1 VPAGGSEA
9 GALLRPRP
17 DILTGYPER
26 VTGRLAEL
34 ARSLPAAVRPSALGL
49 IRRPGK
55 RLRST
60 LLAACAAFGD
70 PDPDRLV
77 RLGAVV
83 ELLHMASLLHDDVID
98 KATTRRGAAAAHTVI
113 GAEAASLAG
122 LACFALAGT
131 EAAAFGDGVSRVV
144 ADTAAALAAGE
155 MLDVERA
162 FDVELSLADY
172 LELAQ
177 RKTGDLFRLTCLLG
191 AAEAGVPGEQ
201 AGHLAR
207 VGAAH
212 GVAFQVLD
220 DCLDFDPAAGAAGKP
235 TGNDHLLGLFGAPV
249 VLALPRDE
257 NGDLA
262 RLLLRPELG
271 AADLARVRALVIG
284 LGGLAAAK
292 EIARDLHR
300 QAADA
305 MAELPAGEARD
316 RLAGIIRLPWWAEP

>member
-1 VPAGGSEA
+1 MTIGHEV
-9 GALLRPRP
+9 GAPLRPGA
-17 DILTGYPER
+17 DDLAGYPER

-34 ARSLPAAVRPSALGL
+34 ARSLPPAVRPSALGL
-49 IRRPGK
+49 VRRPGK
-55 RLRST
+55 RLRSS

-98 KATTRRGAAAAHTVI
+98 RAATRRGAPAAHTLI
-113 GAEAASLAG
+113 GAESASLAG

-131 EAAAFGDGVSRVV
+131 EAAVLGEGVSRVV

-172 LELAQ
+172 LELVQ

-191 AAEAGVPGEQ
+191 AAEAGVPGER
-201 AGHLAR
+201 AAHLAR
-207 VGAAH
+207 AGAAH
-212 GVAFQVLD
+212 GAAFQILD
-220 DCLDFDPAAGAAGKP
+220 DCLDFDPSAGAAGKP
-235 TGNDHLLGLFGAPV
+235 TGNDHLLGLFGAPIV
-249 VLALPRDE
+249 FALPQDE
-257 NGDLA
+257 TGDLA
-262 RLLLRPELG
+262 RLLLRPELDD
-271 AADLARVRALVIG
+271 ADLARVRALVID

-292 EIARDLHR
+292 ETARDLHR
-300 QAADA
+300 QAMDSL
-305 MAELPAGEARD
+305 AELPAGSAVD
-316 RLAGIIRLPWWAEP
+316 GLAGIIRLPRWAEP

>member
-1 VPAGGSEA
+1 LVAGHEA
-9 GALLRPRP
+9 GALLRPHS
-17 DILTGYPER
+17 DSSTGYPER

-34 ARSLPAAVRPSALGL
+34 ARSLPLAVRPSALGL
-49 IRRPGK
+49 VRRPGK

-60 LLAACAAFGD
+60 LLAACAGFGD

-98 KATTRRGAAAAHTVI
+98 RAATRRGAPAAHTMI

-131 EAAAFGDGVSRVV
+131 EAAVLGAGVSRAV

-172 LELAQ
+172 LELVQ

-191 AAEAGVPGEQ
+191 AVEAGVPAEH
-201 AGHLAR
+201 AGQLAR
-207 VGAAH
+207 IGAAH
-212 GVAFQVLD
+212 GAAFQILD
-220 DCLDFDPAAGAAGKP
+220 DCLDVAPAAGAAGKP
-235 TGNDHLLGLFGAPV
+235 TGNDHLLGLFGAPIV
-249 VLALPRDE
+249 SAIPHDE
-257 NGDLA
+257 TGDLA
-262 RLLLRPELG
+262 RLLLRPDLD
-271 AADLARVRALVIG
+271 AADLTRVRALVID

-292 EIARDLHR
+292 GTARDLHR
-300 QAADA
+300 QAMDA
-305 MAELPAGEARD
+305 LAELPAGRARD
-316 RLAGIIRLPWWAEP
+316 RLADIIRLPRWAES

>member
-1 VPAGGSEA
+1 MVAGHEA
-9 GALLRPRP
+9 GALLRPHS
-17 DILTGYPER
+17 DSFTGYPER

-34 ARSLPAAVRPSALGL
+34 ARSLPPAVRPSALGL
-49 IRRPGK
+49 VRRPGK

-60 LLAACAAFGD
+60 LLAACAGFGD

-98 KATTRRGAAAAHTVI
+98 RAATRRGAPAAHTVI

-131 EAAAFGDGVSRVV
+131 EAAVLGDGVSRVV

-162 FDVELSLADY
+162 FDVELSVADY
-172 LELAQ
+172 LELVQ

-191 AAEAGVPGEQ
+191 AAEADVPAED
-201 AGHLAR
+201 AERLAR
-207 VGAAH
+207 VGTAH
-212 GVAFQVLD
+212 GAAFQILD

-235 TGNDHLLGLFGAPV
+235 TGNDHLLGLFGAPI
-249 VLALPRDE
+249 VLALPQDAT
-257 NGDLA
+257 GDLA
-262 RLLLRPELG
+262 PLLLRPALD
-271 AADLARVRALVIG
+271 AADLARIRALVVG

-292 EIARDLHR
+292 DTARDLHR
-300 QAADA
+300 QAMDA
-305 MAELPAGEARD
+305 LAELPAGSARD
-316 RLAGIIRLPWWAEP
+316 RLADIIRLPRWAES